1 MHTCRAL
8 SYIDNEG
15 ENPIFYPGGDLTC
28 VDADV
33 ILATVVL
40 TTQESHAKRLANVK
54 DWLADVQ
61 SWPKSRAKQ
70 QTERLVNLATTDAVF
85 NKIHITTR

>member
-1 MHTCRAL
+1 
-8 SYIDNEG
+8 
-15 ENPIFYPGGDLTC
+15 LTC

-33 ILATVVL
+33 ILATAAL
-40 TTQESHAKRLANVK
+40 TMQESHAKRLANVK

-61 SWPKSRAKQ
+61 SWLKPLAKQ

-85 NKIHITTR
+85 NKIHTTAR